1 MLYHCFINQIIYE
14 YSCIKIKLFNQ
25 LIHYDMNKNK
35 YQKRRG
41 IRPSASTASAT
52 QAELL
57 QGPIQLPSATKLSN
71 DLARETARQRR
82 ENPNPK
88 APPSNLVFKGGG
100 VHYKPAMKGNLM
112 TAVADVISDNVIHP
126 LIGNAF
132 GKDIP
137 KVEELR
143 HGAAIRIKDNGEVAA
158 NDAFNAA
165 QRQRRL
171 QAAQVPIG

>member
-1 MLYHCFINQIIYE
+1 MH
-14 YSCIKIKLFNQ
+14 
-25 LIHYDMNKNK
+25 KNK

-41 IRPSASTASAT
+41 ICPSTSTASAT

-57 QGPIQLPSATKLSN
+57 QGPIPQLSATQLSN
-71 DLARETARQRR
+71 DLARETARQLR

-88 APPSNLVFKGGG
+88 ASPSNLVFKGGG
-100 VHYKPAMKGNLM
+100 VHDKSAMKGNLV

-143 HGAAIRIKDNGEVAA
+143 HGEAIRIKDNVELAA

-171 QAAQVPIG
+171 QAAQVPIR

>member
-1 MLYHCFINQIIYE
+1 MH
-14 YSCIKIKLFNQ
+14 
-25 LIHYDMNKNK
+25 KNK

-41 IRPSASTASAT
+41 IRPSTSTASAT
-52 QAELL
+52 QSELL
-57 QGPIQLPSATKLSN
+57 QGPIQQPSATQISN
-71 DLARETARQRR
+71 DLSRETARQLR

-88 APPSNLVFKGGG
+88 APPSNLVLKGGG
-100 VHYKPAMKGNLM
+100 VHYKPAKGGHQM

-126 LIGNAF
+126 MIGNAF

-143 HGAAIRIKDNGEVAA
+143 HGEAIRIKENGEVAA
-158 NDAFNAA
+158 NDAINAA